1 MITSI
6 NTKRF
11 FVTILISVLTI
22 SGCNDYLDVESR
34 STLTDEA
41 VFSSVSYTKTAI
53 LGVYNQLMGNDG
65 YGDKVAINYTLN
77 ADDFMYFADYNPA
90 NRYGLTAYGPNS
102 ENDELLRPFQQ
113 FYRGIER
120 ANLCISQI
128 PRSPVLSDGSASDIA
143 AMNYFLGEALTLRA
157 LFYHELIR
165 NWGDLPAPFKPASE
179 TEDLYLPK
187 ENRDVVYDRL
197 LDDLEYAASLIPWRS
212 QSSEPS
218 SRITK
223 QAVKAFRARL
233 ALVRGG
239 YSLRRES
246 NLMERRPDYLEY
258 YKIAHKEL
266 KEIIEKGENGLNPSF
281 ENTFK
286 YLHTR
291 GNSYDGAR
299 EMIFEATG
307 FRGQYPSSRMGY
319 SNGPRFHELSSWGK
333 ANGTWVTVPT
343 YFYEFDTLDMRRDV
357 TIAPFAVNERDE
369 LILQS
374 ATGTR
379 DGKFRK
385 NWTPYTDDSNNLGIS
400 WPMMRYADVL
410 LMFAEADNEI
420 NKAPSAAAIKA
431 YEDVR
436 RRAFTGNEDKIGK
449 TPTDYEGF
457 FNAIVKERLL
467 EFGGEGIRKYDLIR
481 WNLLAKTIKNTRDK
495 LRRFMNGE
503 GEYQN
508 APEFI
513 YYIPKAFK
521 NAPSAQEE
529 MANINFVG
537 KTINQV
543 FHSPGEVPAGS
554 VTRVRWRNAVE
565 ENLISS
571 STRGYCYYFQENKS
585 ELFPI
590 HIENLSQNY
599 NLTQDYGL

>member
-1 MITSI
+1 MIR
-6 NTKRF
+6 NYNRKRLSF
-11 FVTILISVLTI
+11 LLLLLLPA
-22 SGCNDYLDVESR
+22 CQDYLEVESK
-34 STLTDEA
+34 STLSDA
-41 VFSSVSYTKTAI
+41 AIFSNVSYTKTAI

-120 ANLCISQI
+120 ANLCISHI
-128 PRSPVLSDGSASDIA
+128 PRSKIMAEGTA
-143 AMNYFLGEALTLRA
+143 AEVAVMQYFLGEALTLRA

-179 TEDLYLPK
+179 QTDLYLPK

-197 LDDLEYAASLIPWRS
+197 LEDLEYAATLIPWRS
-212 QSSEPS
+212 ESNEPS

-246 NLMERRPDYLEY
+246 GLMERRADYLDY
-258 YKIAHKEL
+258 YKIAHQEL
-266 KEIIEKGENGLNPSF
+266 SDIIGKGENGLNASF

-291 GNSYDGAR
+291 GNNYDGAR

-307 FRGQYPSSRMGY
+307 FRGQSPSSRMGY
-319 SNGPRFHELSSWGK
+319 SNGPRFHEQSSWGK

-343 YFYEFDTLDMRRDV
+343 YFYEFDTLDVRRDV
-357 TIAPFAVNERDE
+357 TIAPFAVNENDE

-400 WPMMRYADVL
+400 WPLMRYADVL

-420 NKAPSAAAIKA
+420 NKGPSAVAIKA
-431 YEDVR
+431 LEDVR
-436 RRAFTGNEDKIGK
+436 RRGFAGNEDRIGH
-449 TPTDYEGF
+449 TPADYNGF
-457 FNAIVKERLL
+457 FAAVVHERLL

-481 WNLLAKTIKNTRDK
+481 WNLLAKTIKDTREK

-503 GEYQN
+503 GEYAQV
-508 APEFI
+508 PLFI
-513 YYIPKAFK
+513 YYIPRVFI
-521 NAPSAQEE
+521 NAPTAQQEL
-529 MANINFVG
+529 ANINFLG
-537 KTINQV
+537 KTVNEV
-543 FHSPGEVPAGS
+543 FHTPGEVPPGS
-554 VTRVRWRNAVE
+554 VSRVRWRDAVQ
-565 ENLISS
+565 ENLLSS
-571 STRGYCYYFQENKS
+571 PERGYCYHFQENKS

-599 NLTQDYGL
+599 NLIQDYGY